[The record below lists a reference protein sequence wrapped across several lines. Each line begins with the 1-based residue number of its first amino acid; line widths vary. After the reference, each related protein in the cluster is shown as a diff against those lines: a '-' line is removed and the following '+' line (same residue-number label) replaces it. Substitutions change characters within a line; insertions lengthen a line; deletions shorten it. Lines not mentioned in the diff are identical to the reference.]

1 MVLRDLLESARRDIY
16 NQLDNTVIY
25 TDPES
30 GSEILLRLAAHL
42 NDDRNNGE
50 ARGDHAPIAEIRS
63 AARVGLKKLIAKR
76 GMEALIVKDKN
87 QNHTIGIMFKLKK
100 QRTVI
105 NYDKGKVKLNLYVTL
120 AASLFKTLTGETVFR
135 IFTIYPPTTRKE
147 FEAKVKFKLE
157 LYN

>member
-25 TDPES
+25 IDPES

-42 NDDRNNGE
+42 NDNRNNGE
-50 ARGDHAPIAEIRS
+50 ARGDHAPVAEIRS
-63 AARVGLKKLIAKR
+63 AARVGLKKLIAKH
-76 GMEALIVKDKN
+76 GMDALISKDKN

-100 QRTVI
+100 QRTII

-147 FEAKVKFKLE
+147 FEAKVKFKLA

>member
-42 NDDRNNGE
+42 NDNRNNGE

-63 AARVGLKKLIAKR
+63 AVRVGLKKLIAKH
-76 GMEALIVKDKN
+76 GMDALISKDKN

-100 QRTVI
+100 QRTII

-120 AASLFKTLTGETVFR
+120 VASLFKTLTGETVFR

>member
-42 NDDRNNGE
+42 NDERSNGE

-63 AARVGLKKLIAKR
+63 AARVGLKKLIAKY
-76 GMEALIVKDKN
+76 GMEALIAKDKN
-87 QNHTIGIMFKLKK
+87 RNHTIGIMFKLKK

>member
-25 TDPES
+25 IDPES

-42 NDDRNNGE
+42 NDNRNNGE
-50 ARGDHAPIAEIRS
+50 ARGDHAPVAEIRS
-63 AARVGLKKLIAKR
+63 AARVGLKKLIAKY
-76 GMEALIVKDKN
+76 GMDALIVKDKN

-100 QRTVI
+100 QRTII

>member
-25 TDPES
+25 IDPES

-42 NDDRNNGE
+42 NDERNNGE

-63 AARVGLKKLIAKR
+63 AARVGLKKLIAKH
-76 GMEALIVKDKN
+76 GMEALISKDKN

-100 QRTVI
+100 QRTII

-120 AASLFKTLTGETVFR
+120 AASLFKTSTGETVFR